1 MRNTIFKTEEEYR
14 LQLKNGRLI
23 ADFMECQKV
32 DLGDGRW
39 DEYRI
44 PENAYDETDNSVDT
58 FNIHNLEYHQSWDWL
73 MPVVDKIES
82 LDANEEKYILESAGN
97 EAEFILYG
105 NGFPNGH
112 FVRQYD
118 FDENDEDNK
127 LTAIYNAVVRF
138 IHWYNEEYENG

>member
-1 MRNTIFKTEEEYR
+1 MRNTIFKTGYEYR
-14 LQLKNGRLI
+14 LQLENGRLI

-58 FNIHNLEYHQSWDWL
+58 FNLQSLEYHQSWDWL

-82 LDANEEKYILESAGN
+82 LDMNKEKYILESIGN
-97 EAEFILYG
+97 QAEFILYG
-105 NGFPNGH
+105 SNPKGSYHNEPT
-112 FVRQYD
+112 
-118 FDENDEDNK
+118 FDDYEEDDK
-127 LTAIYNAVVRF
+127 FTAIYMAVVRF
-138 IHWYNEEYENG
+138 IHWNNKNKEK